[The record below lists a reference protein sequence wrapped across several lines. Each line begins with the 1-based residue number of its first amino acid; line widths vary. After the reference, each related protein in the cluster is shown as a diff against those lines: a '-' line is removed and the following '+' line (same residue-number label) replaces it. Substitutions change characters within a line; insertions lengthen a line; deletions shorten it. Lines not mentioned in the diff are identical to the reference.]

1 MLEEGGGKAHLGVC
15 KPQHTPPTT
24 TSNPISH
31 CLEVWHCSHWGQLNY
46 RSLPATG
53 TAYLYFS
60 HACTS
65 APPVT
70 AGHSHHCGLLQK
82 AQSALLPVTWLGP
95 KHNRDNGAKNRQFIA
110 VTTKQHKWRT
120 HTYTLSSGSISWI
133 NNIIL
138 IFQKLH
144 NGPHHRVWNWEK
156 TLNYIQSN
164 SLSLFKY
171 FFKNCFTILI
181 FILFLFFGHTLLH
194 VGS

>member
-1 MLEEGGGKAHLGVC
+1 MVER
-15 KPQHTPPTT
+15 HTSVSANPSILHPPPPPTPSPT
-24 TSNPISH
+24 A
-31 CLEVWHCSHWGQLNY
+31 W
-46 RSLPATG
+46 RFG
-53 TAYLYFS
+53 TALTEGSLTTEASRPLGLPIYIS
-60 HACTS
+60 
-65 APPVT
+65 PMPVHLHHQWPLDT
-70 AGHSHHCGLLQK
+70 AITVDCSRKHSQHCC
-82 AQSALLPVTWLGP
+82 QSPGWVLNITETMGP
-95 KHNRDNGAKNRQFIA
+95 KNRQFIA